1 MLGGSSL
8 ALAYATLTDGEFNL
22 AFRKRQAGTL
32 AEAVRA
38 KTTALRF
45 RLPR

>member
-1 MLGGSSL
+1 MLEGLSP
-8 ALAYATLTDGEFNL
+8 ALAYATLTDGESNL

-38 KTTALRF
+38 KTSALRL
-45 RLPR
+45 RRPR